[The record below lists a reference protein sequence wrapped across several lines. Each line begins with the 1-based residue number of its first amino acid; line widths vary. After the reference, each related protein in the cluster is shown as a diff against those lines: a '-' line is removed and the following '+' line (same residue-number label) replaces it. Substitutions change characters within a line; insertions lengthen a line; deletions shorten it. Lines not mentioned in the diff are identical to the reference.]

1 MNTGLIFRGLKDYFI
16 LHRGLPHKFDAINL
30 EVMCEQLPNPDSRI
44 TLSDR
49 RDPLGMRISRI
60 DWRVSEEEARAMR
73 RITELMLE
81 QLSRMGL
88 EPPVLEEWV
97 RDGATFPDTIRDI
110 AHPTG
115 TTRMAD
121 DPACGVVDAQCQV
134 HSVHG
139 LFLAG
144 SSVFPTA
151 GHANPTQMIV
161 ALAVRLSD
169 TLKDHAAAALRSGRT
184 Q

>member
-1 MNTGLIFRGLKDYFI
+1 MTNTDLVFRGLVDYFI
-16 LHRGLPHKFDAINL
+16 LHRGLPHKVDSIGLQA
-30 EVMCEQLPNPDSRI
+30 MCEQFPNPESRI

-60 DWRVSEEEARAMR
+60 DWRVSEVEARAIR
-73 RITELMLE
+73 RIAELMVE
-81 QLSRMGL
+81 QLARMGI

-97 RDGATFPDTIRDI
+97 RDGAMFPLDAVRDV

-121 DPACGVVDAQCQV
+121 DPATGVVDSQCQV
-134 HSVHG
+134 HHVHG
-139 LFLAG
+139 LFVAG
-144 SSVFPTA
+144 TSVFPTV

-161 ALAVRLSD
+161 ALAVRLAD
-169 TLKDHAAAALRSGRT
+169 ILKVRTGVSLYSGH
-184 Q
+184 